1 MAEEDVA
8 LLAVKI
14 KADGIEVLDVVD
26 SKYKNLGTTLAK
38 GKARTEGA
46 AEAMEKLRKIS
57 EKSAKSTQNNSVKN
71 IESLMIMEAATSGI
85 NQLISARY
93 KDIDAQ
99 LASGEITQEEAEEL
113 RKSVKQ
119 QERYSSSLEKTI
131 AVMRL
136 YKVAQFAAAAAV
148 NVYTAATMK
157 NTKAILLNTAALLAN
172 PFVLFAMTLVSVG
185 LILKGVSKEF
195 GFLSDQME
203 ALGRVM
209 KPVTDGFESF
219 VEIIDAIVGTDIQN
233 NRLFEAII
241 TE

>member
-1 MAEEDVA
+1 MAEEDV
-8 LLAVKI
+8 LLLSARMT
-14 KADGIEVLDVVD
+14 AEGFEVIDVID
-26 SKYKNLGTTLAK
+26 AKYKSLGNTMQK
-38 GKARTEGA
+38 GKKRAEGTEQA
-46 AEAMEKLRKIS
+46 LKDLNKQIEKNTKTTENS
-57 EKSAKSTQNNSVKN
+57 SVKN

-157 NTKAILLNTAALLAN
+157 NTKAILVNTAALLAN